1 MVIYKRS
8 REFELGTTA
17 NNSSKWRERATATLP
32 PLFTICMLYNVFNK
46 WNCFVYLVKTSHYYP
61 TKILEGDRSYLME
74 MTTKYRSNKP

>member
-8 REFELGTTA
+8 GGFELGTTA
-17 NNSSKWRERATATLP
+17 NNSSKWPERATATLP
-32 PLFTICMLYNVFNK
+32 LFMFYKVFNK
-46 WNCFVYLVKTSHYYP
+46 WNCFVYLVKTLHYYP